1 MCPKCYVKLIPIM
14 YGRLNP
20 DLVDLQK
27 QNKII
32 IGPGKYKQGKP
43 RSYCPLCEESYDI
56 FIMPE

>member
-20 DLVDLQK
+20 DLIDLQK
-27 QNKII
+27 ENKII

-43 RSYCPLCEESYDI
+43 RSYCPLCEESYEF
-56 FIMPE
+56 FIAPE